1 MSRKPSRLPE
11 IVGALA
17 IAAALGVPSVSAHEG
32 EDHSDPASA
41 ATSVADPAT
50 SFGVDAAL
58 PRRESDGAVFLPKPT
73 QYRIGVR
80 TRLVEAATIPL
91 TVELVGKVVAEPNAG
106 GRVQSTQT
114 GRIEA
119 GPKGLPVL
127 GQRVRKGD
135 VLAFVEPSIA
145 SLERANRQSELAA
158 LDAQLAIA
166 RSKAA
171 RYEQLDGAVPRKDII
186 EDGNFAAETAI
197 AMIELW
203 GAAANDL
210 AGRSA
215 IAVAT
220 LTAPLRRIFTRI
232 GVPIVEIAPARPE
245 ALGAAAAEWGRYYE
259 TDPRVC
265 AGIIREGQ
273 AAISAFLARRN
284 RREAA

>member
-1 MSRKPSRLPE
+1 MHPTADTSLINRRYMDAFGARPAPSFRQY
-11 IVGALA
+11 LA
-17 IAAALGVPSVSAHEG
+17 HGHHSPTAVLGYRQADEGELFLETYLDRPIQACLKEALG
-32 EDHSDPASA
+32 
-41 ATSVADPAT
+41 
-50 SFGVDAAL
+50 
-58 PRRESDGAVFLPKPT
+58 
-73 QYRIGVR
+73 I
-80 TRLVEAATIPL
+80 
-91 TVELVGKVVAEPNAG
+91 
-106 GRVQSTQT
+106 
-114 GRIEA
+114 
-119 GPKGLPVL
+119 
-127 GQRVRKGD
+127 
-135 VLAFVEPSIA
+135 
-145 SLERANRQSELAA
+145 
-158 LDAQLAIA
+158 
-166 RSKAA
+166 
-171 RYEQLDGAVPRKDII
+171 AVPRKDII
-186 EDGNFAAETAI
+186 EVGNFAAETAI